1 MILTLIEMMRGAKNR
16 LYCTFV
22 QVDKLDTT
30 LELLKGKTEGK
41 IFILDIG
48 KEQELVLTYNLLDKL
63 PKELLE
69 STVLCHRHKLTK
81 TLYTIN
87 ALNTIIRQATGG
99 KEDKSY
105 KINWDNYQNS
115 LLVVQDRELIQF
127 KTKLINII

>member
-1 MILTLIEMMRGAKNR
+1 MILTLVEMGTKQNR

-22 QVDKLDTT
+22 QVDKLNEV
-30 LELLKGKTEGK
+30 LELLKGKVEGK

-48 KEQELVLTYNLLDKL
+48 KEHECVLTYNILDKL
-63 PKELLE
+63 PQELLE

-87 ALNTIIRQATGG
+87 ALNTIVKLKTGTEN
-99 KEDKSY
+99 KDY
-105 KINWDNYQNS
+105 KLNWSEYQDS
-115 LLVVQDRELIQF
+115 LLVVQDKQLIQF